1 MINDRKIR
9 VGHCPNPDDAF
20 MFYDLSS
27 GKVKLEGKIIEHLL
41 EDIQFGERF
50 VKMYVNELTI
60 DMGKRSKKAL
70 EQLFKLS
77 TERKLISP
85 VQDILSF

>member
-1 MINDRKIR
+1 LK
-9 VGHCPNPDDAF
+9 
-20 MFYDLSS
+20 
-27 GKVKLEGKIIEHLL
+27 GKIIEHLL
-41 EDIQFGERF
+41 EDIRFGERF

-85 VQDILSF
+85 VQDIQSF